1 MRADG
6 GLGQDGNSKDGRKG
20 SDFAYISK
28 KNLTVYGMDWMW
40 GMRENAKSGMIP
52 CFWPK

>member
-6 GLGQDGNSKDGRKG
+6 GLGQDGNSKDGKKG

-28 KNLTVYGMDWMW
+28 KNLTVYVNGLDV
-40 GMRENAKSGMIP
+40 GCERKCKIRDDAR
-52 CFWPK
+52 FLA